1 MTDISATKPTPEP
14 TPEPPPE
21 PRSLSAKFNTLVP
34 LIIGAAMMIQTL
46 NATVIVNALPAMG
59 KSLNESP
66 LHLQFA
72 ITAYLLASA
81 VFLPIGGWIADRY
94 GTRTV
99 FHTAVGLYILACL
112 FCGLAQTFPQLVLA
126 RVLGGAAGAVMLP
139 VGRLILLKTVEKSDL
154 VRAMSY
160 LSMPAL
166 LGPVIGPILG
176 GFFVTYGS
184 WRWIFFINVPIGLAA
199 LVLIS
204 LYVPD
209 IRETVRQRLDV
220 KGFLLSGIGLAALV
234 YGLQNL
240 GQDLLPWPAITGL
253 IALGSLCGFFYI
265 LHARRKQGPIVD
277 LSLLGNRSFY
287 ASVVGGQ
294 FTRMVIGASP
304 FLLTLLLQVSFGL
317 SAFVTGLITFTGA
330 AAALLMKFTA
340 RPIIRWLG
348 FRTVLTVNSVIVG
361 VSVLTYGLFT
371 RSTPHSLII
380 AVLLIG
386 GFFRSLQFTALGAL
400 AYVDVE
406 PANMSSG
413 SVLLGMSQPLAQSL
427 GVGIAASLMQVLVS
441 PSGANMG
448 QETAIRL
455 TFIGLGLIPFLAMP
469 IFLAL
474 PKDVGAEVSGHNL
487 RV

>member
-1 MTDISATKPTPEP
+1 
-14 TPEPPPE
+14 
-21 PRSLSAKFNTLVP
+21 
-34 LIIGAAMMIQTL
+34 
-46 NATVIVNALPAMG
+46 
-59 KSLNESP
+59 
-66 LHLQFA
+66 
-72 ITAYLLASA
+72 
-81 VFLPIGGWIADRY
+81 
-94 GTRTV
+94 
-99 FHTAVGLYILACL
+99 
-112 FCGLAQTFPQLVLA
+112 
-126 RVLGGAAGAVMLP
+126 
-139 VGRLILLKTVEKSDL
+139 
-154 VRAMSY
+154 
-160 LSMPAL
+160 
-166 LGPVIGPILG
+166 
-176 GFFVTYGS
+176 
-184 WRWIFFINVPIGLAA
+184 
-199 LVLIS
+199 
-204 LYVPD
+204 
-209 IRETVRQRLDV
+209 
-220 KGFLLSGIGLAALV
+220 
-234 YGLQNL
+234 
-240 GQDLLPWPAITGL
+240 
-253 IALGSLCGFFYI
+253 
-265 LHARRKQGPIVD
+265 
-277 LSLLGNRSFY
+277 
-287 ASVVGGQ
+287 
-294 FTRMVIGASP
+294 
-304 FLLTLLLQVSFGL
+304 LLTLLLQVSFGL

-340 RPIIRWLG
+340 QPIIRWLG
-348 FRTVLTVNSVIVG
+348 FRTVLTVNSLIVG

-406 PANMSSG
+406 PSNMSSG